1 MAKKKKDDSSTSTP
15 LQVDRENVE
24 ALFNALGV
32 KSDMS
37 KVTDARLLGRIHKMG
52 TQLATKRDKDVG
64 EYQQLFHDLLDAVA
78 QNRDIEILS
87 DSEDANT
94 PPPEVKKG
102 KSVPAKAGKKA
113 GKKDAKAGKKAGKK
127 DAKADKKATSTREF
141 DSFGSVV
148 DSVRARVNAAMGTGW
163 HTPTEIF
170 DLVKAEDGQKAGIR
184 KHLGLQVE
192 AGQFENKDGKYR
204 VNPKRTKVKK

>member
-113 GKKDAKAGKKAGKK
+113 GKKDAKA
-127 DAKADKKATSTREF
+127 DKKATSTREF